1 MKSWAITRSL
11 GSGLEEYYAGAR
23 DRPEGRE
30 DAYSTDIVDDLVP
43 GAIVLNFRVGDVGD
57 DTANGLADEV
67 VLLVTEVL
75 EDGGFDYGLVE
86 IPLFIHCSLTW
97 SLTWSQN
104 SIMTLRRKRADI

>member
-1 MKSWAITRSL
+1 MQEREIDQR
-11 GSGLEEYYAGAR
+11 EQ
-23 DRPEGRE
+23 E
-30 DAYSTDIVDDLVP
+30 DAYGTDIVDDLVP